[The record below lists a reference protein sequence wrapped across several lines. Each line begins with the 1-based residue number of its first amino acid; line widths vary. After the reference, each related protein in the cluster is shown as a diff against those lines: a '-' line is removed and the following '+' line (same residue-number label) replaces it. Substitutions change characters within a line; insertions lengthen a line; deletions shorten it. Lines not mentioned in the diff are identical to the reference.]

1 MSSKKVKN
9 QIDEEL
15 KKDPEFKK
23 LRKEKH
29 SQFFNDTM
37 NGLLEAVEINN
48 ANNES

>member
-15 KKDPEFKK
+15 ENDPEFKK
-23 LRKEKH
+23 LWEEKH
-29 SQFFNDTM
+29 NQFFNDTM